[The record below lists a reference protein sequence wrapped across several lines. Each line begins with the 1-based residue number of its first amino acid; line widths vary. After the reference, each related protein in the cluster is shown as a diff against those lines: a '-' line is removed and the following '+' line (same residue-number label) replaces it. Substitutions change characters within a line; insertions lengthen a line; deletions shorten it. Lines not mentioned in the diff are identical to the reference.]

1 MVEKSPSKLYCFVRA
16 EALLKFKSK
25 SRASVDKH
33 PFVLRL
39 LLFTLLTSGLATTT
53 LSSSYVAAASS
64 LDEKTV
70 TICTSLKTGFQ
81 TISKT
86 GKCNERIYETRTWY
100 KAGTAPIGTPGSQ
113 LINLN
118 TCISKG
124 SLTHVILTRK
134 SCNSVTQITAQWQ
147 RPIGPAKAPSI
158 TSVVMGILGTA
169 TLVIAP
175 PPEDGGARITSYL
188 VTSFPGGLKATYTP
202 AQIKAAQ
209 IKGLT
214 PGTTYS
220 FDAVAINSRG
230 ISPASVISAPNLA
243 PDIPK
248 APSITNVVAT
258 GTGSVQLTFT
268 APASNGGSPI
278 TSYVATSN
286 PQGLQTTVNQ
296 SSGGTMNINN
306 LAFSTSYSFTLVAYN
321 AAGPSPSSASSAT
334 VTTAAPPPEA
344 PPTPPAVK
352 VAITRDSVGTARRT
366 AFTTQPQI
374 TIQDA
379 NSQTVTT
386 STAVVTATVSA
397 GGTLVGTATATA
409 ASGIATFANL
419 GVNGT
424 IGSTYTITYTAVGL
438 QTATATV
445 TLAGTTCDGTSF
457 TCQVGDTGPGGGKI
471 FYVAPTTFTQL
482 GAVGTM
488 CSTSCKYLEAAP
500 TSGTNAWTDA
510 TYAWSGN
517 TTNAI
522 GATAQGSVIGTG
534 FANTLAMVGQ
544 GAGGA
549 DANKAGTIARAY
561 RGPNNLTNW
570 FLPSIGELAEV
581 GNHISML
588 GISTLN
594 AYWSSSEDVGQAGDA
609 NFGYF
614 SAGLALT
621 KAKSNSYLVRPI
633 RAFGSITIATAAISG
648 VTAPVIGA
656 TPVTTVTPG
665 TGYTGTIAWSTSPAT
680 FAAATSYTA
689 TITLTPTSEYTL
701 LGVSAN
707 FFTVAGA
714 LTVTHSADAGVIT
727 AVFPTTGPAA
737 KLAIT
742 RASVGTAHASAFTTQ
757 PQITIQ
763 DANGN
768 TITTSTA
775 VVTATISAGGTLV
788 GTTTA
793 TASAGVATFTNLGV
807 EGTRGTT
814 YTVTYSVTGLTA
826 ATASITP
833 TNTICDGT
841 TFTCQIGDTG
851 PGGGIIFYVAAG
863 TFTQLGATGGM
874 CTNTCKYL
882 EAAPT
887 AGTNAWTDN
896 AYVWSGNLDTVVTSG
911 TGIGTGYQNTVN
923 MVTQSNTANRA
934 GTVSQAY
941 RGPNNL
947 TDWFLPSQDELNQ
960 LCKWQRASG
969 TDRCDSGVGLNRG
982 INASG
987 FVDNGDITLYWSSTN
1002 LVDFN
1007 MGAQGQVLA
1016 RFCFIN
1022 AECVASRGAQGARN
1036 KSDAWYVRPIR
1047 AF

>member
-1 MVEKSPSKLYCFVRA
+1 MKIKPN
-16 EALLKFKSK
+16 
-25 SRASVDKH
+25 SRASADKH
-33 PFVLRL
+33 PLVLRL

-53 LSSSYVAAASS
+53 LSSSYVAAANS
-64 LDEKTV
+64 LDQKTL
-70 TICTSLKTGFQ
+70 TICISLKTGFQ

-100 KAGTAPIGTPGSQ
+100 KVGTAPLGTPGSQ
-113 LINLN
+113 LLNLN
-118 TCISKG
+118 TCMSKG
-124 SLTHVILTRK
+124 SSTHIILTRK
-134 SCNSVTQITAQWQ
+134 SCNSVTQIGAQWQ
-147 RPIGPAKAPSI
+147 RPLGPARAPSI
-158 TSVVMGILGTA
+158 TAVVMGIFGTA
-169 TLVIAP
+169 TLTIAP
-175 PPEDGGARITSYL
+175 PTEDGGARITSYL

-202 AQIKAAQ
+202 NQIKAAQ

-214 PGTTYS
+214 PGTAYS
-220 FDAVAINSRG
+220 FDVVAINSQG
-230 ISPASVISAPNLA
+230 SSPASPGSAPILA

-268 APASNGGSPI
+268 APANNGGSPI

-286 PQGLQTTVNQ
+286 PQGLQTTVYQ
-296 SSGGTMNINN
+296 SNSGIMNINN
-306 LAFSTSYSFTLVAYN
+306 LAPSTSYTFTLVAYN
-321 AAGPSPSSASSAT
+321 AAGPSLSSAKSAT
-334 VTTAAPPPEA
+334 VTTATPPPPAPPV
-344 PPTPPAVK
+344 PPAVK
-352 VAITRDSVGTARRT
+352 VGITRDSVGTARRT

-379 NSQTVTT
+379 KGDRVIA

-397 GGTLVGTATATA
+397 GGTLVGTTTATAT
-409 ASGIATFANL
+409 SGIATFGNL
-419 GVNGT
+419 GVDGT
-424 IGSTYTITYTAVGL
+424 IGTTYTITYTAVGL
-438 QTATATV
+438 ETATATV
-445 TLAGTTCDGTSF
+445 TLTGTTCDAKIF
-457 TCQVGDTGPGGGKI
+457 ICQVGDTGPGGGRI
-471 FYVAPTTFTQL
+471 FYVAPTNFTQV
-482 GAVGTM
+482 GAVGLM
-488 CSTSCKYLEAAP
+488 CSISCKYLEAAP

-510 TYAWSGN
+510 TYVWSGN

-522 GATAQGSVIGTG
+522 GVTAQGSVIGTG

-544 GAGGA
+544 GAGGG
-549 DANKAGTIARAY
+549 DGNKAGTIARAY
-561 RGPNNLTNW
+561 RGPNDLEDW
-570 FLPSIGELAEV
+570 FLPSIEELALM
-581 GNHISML
+581 GNHINML
-588 GISTLN
+588 GVSTLN
-594 AYWSSSEDVGQAGDA
+594 AYWSSTEDVGQAGDA

-614 SAGLALT
+614 GAGLALT
-621 KAKSNSYLVRPI
+621 KAKSNSFIVRPV
-633 RAFGSITIATAAISG
+633 RAFGSITIATAEITG

-665 TGYTGTIAWSTSPAT
+665 MGYTGTVAWSTNPAT
-680 FAAATSYTA
+680 FAAAISYTA
-689 TITLTPTSEYTL
+689 TITLTPTSSYTL
-701 LGVSAN
+701 SGVSAN

-714 LTVTHSADAGVIT
+714 LTVTNSANTGVIT
-727 AVFPTTGPAA
+727 AVFPSTGPAA
-737 KLAIT
+737 KVAIT
-742 RASVGTAHASAFTTQ
+742 RASVGTAHAAAFTTQ

-793 TASAGVATFTNLGV
+793 TAVAGVATFTNLGV

-814 YTVTYSVTGLTA
+814 YTVTYTATGLTA
-826 ATASITP
+826 ATATITP
-833 TNTICDGT
+833 TNTTCDGT
-841 TFTCQIGDTG
+841 TFTCQVGDTG
-851 PGGGIIFYVAAG
+851 PGGGIVFYVASG
-863 TFTQLGATGGM
+863 TFTQQGATGAM

-887 AGTNAWTDN
+887 SGTNAWTDG
-896 AYVWSGNLDTVVTSG
+896 AYVWSGNLNTVVASG

-934 GTVSQAY
+934 GTVSRAY
-941 RGPNNL
+941 GGPNNL

-987 FVDNGDITLYWSSTN
+987 FVDNGDITFYWSSTN

-1007 MGAQGQVLA
+1007 MGAQGQIFA

-1022 AECVASRGAQGARN
+1022 PACTDTRGLQGAKD